1 MFRWFVRR
9 WWEIK
14 IIWKEIFSKRIW
26 SFISSIHSFFKFC
39 HGRCKISI
47 HDWWIF
53 YFFAVFFFWNNYYQ
67 TLIYINSISLKIFE
81 KFSSTIFRISLMYII
96 QNYILKEI
104 RKFEMHTH
112 TYGQSWKISR
122 RLHGRLST
130 EFQVKVGALGLWTWN
145 WIINSAWRW
154 ETRTTRRVSAQP
166 DAIRL
171 KTLNRGTLSK
181 RWLPIARGRQVET
194 KGASRRK

>member
-1 MFRWFVRR
+1 MDTLFNPISHFLRRR

-26 SFISSIHSFFKFC
+26 SFIDSFF
-39 HGRCKISI
+39 
-47 HDWWIF
+47 
-53 YFFAVFFFWNNYYQ
+53 
-67 TLIYINSISLKIFE
+67 
-81 KFSSTIFRISLMYII
+81 FRIFLNVYYSKLYII
-96 QNYILKEI
+96 HFREEI

-112 TYGQSWKISR
+112 TYGQSWKISKR
-122 RLHGRLST
+122 VHGRLST

-154 ETRTTRRVSAQP
+154 ETRRTRRVSAQR

-181 RWLPIARGRQVET
+181 QVDYRLHTVDKWKRKE
-194 KGASRRK
+194 RREGNRLYLVE